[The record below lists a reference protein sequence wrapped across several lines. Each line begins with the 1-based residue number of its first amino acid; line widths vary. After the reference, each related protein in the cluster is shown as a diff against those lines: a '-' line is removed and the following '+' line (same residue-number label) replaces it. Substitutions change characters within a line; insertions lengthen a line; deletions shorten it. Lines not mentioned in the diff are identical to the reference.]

1 MCGPL
6 LLASVGGF
14 ALELWVL
21 IRVGARVGAFE
32 TVLLVFLTAA
42 AGMALVRGQSLVT
55 LDRLRR
61 GHAERAEVL
70 EGPLLL
76 VAALLLLLPGF
87 ISDAAG
93 ALLLIPPLRRRVA
106 RKLFE
111 RFGRGGPGGPGG
123 PPGDDTIIV
132 IRR

>member
-6 LLASVGGF
+6 LLGIVGGF

-21 IRVGARVGAFE
+21 IQVGARVGALE
-32 TVLLVFLTAA
+32 TIFLVFLTAA
-42 AGMALVRGQSLVT
+42 VGMALVRGQSLTT

-61 GHAERAEVL
+61 GHAERAEVI
-70 EGPLLL
+70 EGPLLV

-87 ISDAAG
+87 VSDAAG
-93 ALLLIPPLRRRVA
+93 ALLLIPPLRRLVA

-111 RFGRGGPGGPGG
+111 RFGRGGPGGP
-123 PPGDDTIIV
+123 PSDDTIIV

>member
-6 LLASVGGF
+6 LFGMVGGF

-21 IRVGARVGAFE
+21 IQVGARVGAFE

-42 AGMALVRGQSLVT
+42 AGMALVRGQSLTT
-55 LDRLRR
+55 LERLRR
-61 GHAERAEVL
+61 GQAERAEVL

-87 ISDAAG
+87 VSDAVG
-93 ALLLIPPLRRRVA
+93 ALLLIPPLRRVVA

-111 RFGRGGPGGPGG
+111 RVGRGGPGGP
-123 PPGDDTIIV
+123 PSDDTIIV